1 MSSVAH
7 PPSPRI
13 AQIISELYGD
23 RDTTPPV
30 PQPPTSTPQQAV
42 VQAAEQVV
50 ARPAT
55 PVDPA
60 RLTKAMD
67 LVMANAVSLLPD
79 GTARVR
85 SGSHTYHLA
94 PDCTCEDAQRRGN
107 GCKHK
112 LAVDIHRRATALLE
126 GTAPAPAP
134 SSAPAAPSA
143 SPLAVPPSLCGAG
156 GAVCTAQRVGHL
168 ARSGGLGQCVLQMPP
183 ERVNGTPVHVQGCR

>member
-143 SPLAVPPSLCGAG
+143 SPLAALSAPPSVSATWPVAEAQASARFKFRLSASMGRVWQPCG
-156 GAVCTAQRVGHL
+156 
-168 ARSGGLGQCVLQMPP
+168 
-183 ERVNGTPVHVQGCR
+183 